1 MKRFSLPLQKI
12 TVLRQLALAS
22 VLLGACG
29 VALAQASAAKIMSV
43 TGSAKAVDTQGRE
56 RALVKGGEVLTGDK
70 IVTAEGALVQIRL
83 NDGGFMSV
91 RSATEVVFDKFVYDD
106 KDASKS
112 NFLVSLLKG
121 GFRSIT
127 GLIGRT
133 NPTGYQIRTATATVG
148 VRGTDHEP
156 MLIPEGARGP
166 AFAGAAPGLYDK
178 VNDGE
183 TFIRNNRG
191 VLSLKRG
198 EIGFSPLTPI
208 AAPAP
213 LQKIPE
219 FYKVEIKTDARDPK
233 DAAKTDATPAAT
245 PATTGTL
252 MLRPSLAARAATLDA
267 TGATGAVATPLST
280 VGTVSPVL
288 GTVGATS
295 TLKAGVLNS
304 AVIADPALTPVAI
317 DPSITTAVSP
327 KLTTLDTSAVI
338 APIATTTLST
348 TAVSPVLSTI
358 SPATTATIV
367 PATTLTPISSA
378 ILAPVA
384 TTITPIATT
393 TITPIAATIAPTTA
407 IIAPAATIAPI
418 SAIIAPVTT
427 VTPITTTT
435 TIKPL
440 LVSPA
445 LSSTVILK

>member
-1 MKRFSLPLQKI
+1 MKRYSPTQPAFAA
-12 TVLRQLALAS
+12 VRQLALAS

-29 VALAQASAAKIMSV
+29 MVLAQASAAKIMSV
-43 TGSAKAVDTQGRE
+43 SGSAKAVDAQGRE
-56 RALVKGGEVLTGDK
+56 RALQKGGEVLTGDK

-91 RSATEVVFDKFVYDD
+91 RSGTEVVFDKFVYDD

-133 NPTGYQIRTATATVG
+133 NPSGYQIRTSTATVG

-156 MLIPEGARGP
+156 MLVPEGARGP

-191 VLSLKRG
+191 VLALKRG
-198 EIGFSPLTPI
+198 EIGFSPVTPT

-213 LQKIPE
+213 IQKIPE

-233 DAAKTDATPAAT
+233 DAAKTDATPAAV
-245 PATTGTL
+245 PATTGAL

-267 TGATGAVATPLST
+267 TGAASAIGTTDAIGTLRPTLGTVST
-280 VGTVSPVL
+280 VGT
-288 GTVGATS
+288 AA
-295 TLKAGVLNS
+295 TLKSGALSS
-304 AVIADPALTPVAI
+304 AVIADPLLVPVAT
-317 DPSITTAVSP
+317 DPGVATTITP
-327 KLTTLDTSAVI
+327 KLTTINSTLIDTSATV
-338 APIATTTLST
+338 APLATAPLST
-348 TAVSPVLSTI
+348 TILSPTLSTI
-358 SPATTATIV
+358 SPTTTTAIV
-367 PATTLTPISSA
+367 PTATLTPISSA
-378 ILAPVA
+378 VLAPIT

-393 TITPIAATIAPTTA
+393 IAPTT
-407 IIAPAATIAPI
+407 
-418 SAIIAPVTT
+418 AIIAPVTT

-435 TIKPL
+435 TVKPL
-440 LVSPA
+440 LISPT